1 METLSQLDIS
11 NPDHITVFTRDNRVT
26 VSVVKDG
33 TSVTLGFPLQQVFN
47 TSPHSPSPQPVVKG
61 VVGGS
66 SKMNL
71 TSADK
76 EFLQLMKQ
84 RALRFNSKLD
94 DDKVR
99 EIKLMLSDSHLLDKF
114 RSLHAAHL
122 AFAEKYGVSVH
133 TIRSIAKGTSWRHVK
148 V

>member
-11 NPDHITVFTRDNRVT
+11 NPDHISVFTRDNRVT

-61 VVGGS
+61 VVGRS
-66 SKMNL
+66 SRKSI
-71 TSADK
+71 TSSSQEVIQLNK
-76 EFLQLMKQ
+76 ERNK
-84 RALRFNSKLD
+84 RFNAKLD
-94 DDKVR
+94 EDKVR
-99 EIKLMLSDSHLLDKF
+99 EIKLMLSDKGLLNKF
-114 RSLHAAHL
+114 RSLYAAHL
-122 AFAEKYGVSVH
+122 AFAEKYGVTVQ
-133 TIRSIAKGTSWRHVK
+133 TIRSIARGTSWRYVK